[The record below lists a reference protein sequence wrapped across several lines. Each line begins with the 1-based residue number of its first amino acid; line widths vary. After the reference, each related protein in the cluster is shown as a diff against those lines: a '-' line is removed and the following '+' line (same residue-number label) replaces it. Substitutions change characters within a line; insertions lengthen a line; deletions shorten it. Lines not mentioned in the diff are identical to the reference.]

1 LYQPVNDT
9 YSNNHEDIF
18 ERTNYPTIH
27 VRMSSDM
34 NGPAINVGED
44 FRLVNASLSFGSLV
58 LELVALFFKTK
69 IGLILEF
76 TEANEH

>member
-1 LYQPVNDT
+1 M
-9 YSNNHEDIF
+9 
-18 ERTNYPTIH
+18 H
-27 VRMSSDM
+27 VRMRSDM
-34 NGPAINVGED
+34 NAPAINVGED

-76 TEANEH
+76 TEAMNIKFWST